1 MADTKPRSQS
11 ELRTTAMEDGKRLSI
26 ALEGSTLASLK
37 RIALE
42 QDTSV
47 AELIRVAIARVYKV

>member
-1 MADTKPRSQS
+1 MADAKPRSQS
-11 ELRTTAMEDGKRLSI
+11 ELRTTAMENGKRLSV
-26 ALEGSTLASLK
+26 ALEASTLAALK